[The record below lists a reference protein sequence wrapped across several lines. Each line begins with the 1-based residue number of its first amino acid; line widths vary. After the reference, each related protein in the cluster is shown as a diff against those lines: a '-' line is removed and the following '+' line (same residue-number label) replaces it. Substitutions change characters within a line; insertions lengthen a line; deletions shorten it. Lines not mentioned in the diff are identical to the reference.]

1 MTPSE
6 KYLNKLG
13 LKEPVTDNVNATNKK
28 EENSVGTETPGK
40 EKNNDKP
47 WWDVL

>member
-13 LKEPVTDNVNATNKK
+13 LKDQDSIEVPAVTNKK
-28 EENSVGTETPGK
+28 KKMKIAVVHFLK
-40 EKNNDKP
+40 DQQ
-47 WWDVL
+47 WAALH